1 MAVLAADPRV
11 PAGDVP
17 AWLTGLLVD
26 CPGHDAVS
34 ASAAWTRMGE
44 YWIHQWCA
52 ATGSGA
58 PGMDEAIHDFVET
71 LRREGD
77 LSEVQMAQ
85 VRHAVDPGRGHT
97 ATDGVGSVIERF
109 LWRTRPWIP
118 LWVSF
123 ADWVVRWCAHRRR
136 RHVLFLARDMLTTY
150 LTARRL
156 APAAGLDIRLA
167 HASRAD
173 HGTLEDVLG
182 LRDGEPFEPESVALV
197 DSGCYGTVMSRL
209 AGQVDAETRAE
220 EEAACLFYFSRNPKI
235 FGYLNYLL
243 SPSILEL
250 DIAGTD
256 VADFVIYAGDLLE
269 AMPKPYRVVRTAA
282 GLVAEPQDLLTFCL
296 GMAVLKEVG
305 DFVDAGPLASIPQA
319 QRRALDLYNAYSHA
333 AGNRLHADSLLF
345 HTPAP
350 QQLPAHYGF
359 EALDFQS
366 FPPQNEIFGSAPG

>member
-1 MAVLAADPRV
+1 MLAADPRV

-17 AWLTGLLVD
+17 AWLTGLLTE
-26 CPGHDAVS
+26 CPGPDAAS
-34 ASAAWTRMGE
+34 ASAAWAGMGE
-44 YWIHQWCA
+44 HWIARWCSI
-52 ATGSGA
+52 TGSPA
-58 PGMDEAIHDFVET
+58 PAMDDAIRDFIQT
-71 LRREGD
+71 MRGEGD
-77 LSEVQMAQ
+77 LSEVQLAQ
-85 VRHAVDPGRGHT
+85 VCHAIDPGRGHT
-97 ATDGVGSVIERF
+97 LADGAGSAIERF
-109 LWRTRPWIP
+109 LWRVRPWLP

-123 ADWVVRWCAHRRR
+123 AHWVVRWCVHRRR
-136 RHVLFLARDMLTTY
+136 GHVLFLARDMLTTY

-156 APAAGLDIRLA
+156 DLKMSTGLDIRLA

-173 HGTLEDVLG
+173 HGALADVLG
-182 LRDGEPFEPESVALV
+182 LRDGEWFEPERVALV

-209 AGQVDAETRAE
+209 AGQIDAETRAE

-243 SPSILEL
+243 SPSILER

-269 AMPKPYRVVRTAA
+269 AMPKPYRVVRTGA

-296 GMAVLKEVG
+296 GMTVLKEVD
-305 DFVDAGPLASIPQA
+305 DFVAAGPLPSIPQA
-319 QRRALDLYNAYSHA
+319 QRRALELYNAYSNA
-333 AGNRLHADSLLF
+333 PANRTHADSLLF

-350 QQLPAHYGF
+350 QQLPAAYGF
-359 EALDFQS
+359 ETLDFQS

>member
-1 MAVLAADPRV
+1 MLAAAPRV

-17 AWLTGLLVD
+17 AWLTGLLTE
-26 CPGHDAVS
+26 CPGPDAAS
-34 ASAAWTRMGE
+34 ASAAWAGIGE
-44 YWIHQWCA
+44 HWIARWCA
-52 ATGSGA
+52 ITGSPA
-58 PGMDEAIHDFVET
+58 PAMDDAIREFIQT
-71 LRREGD
+71 MRGEGD
-77 LSEVQMAQ
+77 LSEVQLAQ
-85 VRHAVDPGRGHT
+85 VCHAIDPGRGHPL
-97 ATDGVGSVIERF
+97 ADGAGSAIERF
-109 LWRTRPWIP
+109 LWRVRPWLP

-123 ADWVVRWCAHRRR
+123 AHWVVRWCVHRRR

-156 APAAGLDIRLA
+156 DLKLSTGLDIRLA

-173 HGTLEDVLG
+173 HGALADVLG
-182 LRDGEPFEPESVALV
+182 LRDGEWFEPERVALV

-209 AGQVDAETRAE
+209 AGQIDAGARAE

-269 AMPKPYRVVRTAA
+269 AMPKPYRVVRTES

-296 GMAVLKEVG
+296 GMAVLKEVD
-305 DFVDAGPLASIPQA
+305 DFVAAGPLASIPQA
-319 QRRALDLYNAYSHA
+319 QRRALELYNAYANAS
-333 AGNRLHADSLLF
+333 GNRMHADSLLF

-350 QQLPAHYGF
+350 QQLPADYGF